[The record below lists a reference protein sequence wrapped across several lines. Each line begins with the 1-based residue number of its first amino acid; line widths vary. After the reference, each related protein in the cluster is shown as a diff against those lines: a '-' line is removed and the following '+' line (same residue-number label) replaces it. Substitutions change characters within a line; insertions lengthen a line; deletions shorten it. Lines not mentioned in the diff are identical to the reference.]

1 MGLPVGL
8 GDFRVGQSVGR
19 DFVDRISSLNSLT
32 KKLLIKPHMYSVT
45 GVRPVPAELHLMQV
59 YMPYF
64 VFRNPKDPFV
74 RNIPTETYIGFSLL
88 RIQGTGY

>member
-1 MGLPVGL
+1 MILSLDSLSKAGILL
-8 GDFRVGQSVGR
+8 AYLS
-19 DFVDRISSLNSLT
+19 ISMILNSLT

-74 RNIPTETYIGFSLL
+74 RNVPTETYIGFSLL